1 MEAQSWSVWGQPAKP
16 GAVGCEIPARS
27 SRSPFLAIGNA
38 TPVVCL
44 REGGE
49 GCSREKA
56 VENARNCRI
65 NAVGFAVRRFTW
77 VQRLVFFSQSGN
89 LGSLEVCEVLFSASL
104 SCICPN
110 TKASPLFLKI
120 GVHRVF
126 HIWTVANFNAEK
138 PQPERKPFYSRHVR
152 EYK

>member
-44 REGGE
+44 QEGGE
-49 GCSREKA
+49 GCRREKA
-56 VENARNCRI
+56 VRNAQNCRI
-65 NAVGFAVRRFTW
+65 SAVGFAVQCFRW
-77 VQRLVFFSQSGN
+77 VERLVFFLHSSN
-89 LGSLEVCEVLFSASL
+89 LGSLKVREVLFFAAL

-120 GVHRVF
+120 GVRRVF